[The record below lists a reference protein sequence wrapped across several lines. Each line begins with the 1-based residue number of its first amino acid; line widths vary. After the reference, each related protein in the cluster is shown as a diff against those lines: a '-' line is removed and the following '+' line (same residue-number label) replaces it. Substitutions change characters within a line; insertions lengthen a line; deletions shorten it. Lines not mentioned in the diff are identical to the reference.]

1 MSLADITLCEMSHRP
16 RTSMGRFH
24 SQEAPGAVSFRQ
36 TGSRMVAVG
45 GCGEGKTGGWCVM
58 GTGLQFG
65 KTKSF

>member
-1 MSLADITLCEMSHRP
+1 
-16 RTSMGRFH
+16 MGRFH